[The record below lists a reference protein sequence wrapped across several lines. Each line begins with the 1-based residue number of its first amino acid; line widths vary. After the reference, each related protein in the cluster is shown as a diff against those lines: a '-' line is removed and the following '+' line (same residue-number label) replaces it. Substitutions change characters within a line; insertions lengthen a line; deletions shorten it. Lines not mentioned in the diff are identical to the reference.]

1 MIFKLYKQKK
11 VSASFFKSK
20 QYFCKNKDYFS
31 NKKLKQVEE
40 TQILFKHDESKLKQ
54 LNINLKQLA
63 PNFFTKNIVI
73 KES

>member
-1 MIFKLYKQKK
+1 MIVQLLKRNI
-11 VSASFFKSK
+11 VSSSFFKSK
-20 QYFCKNKDYFS
+20 QHFCKNKDYFI